1 MNNVLFPN
9 GYKCLICGTE
19 IVPGHFDICDACYLK
34 LPFISGKV
42 CLGCG
47 ESIFSSANYCLN
59 CKNTKRYFEQCF
71 SLFNFDGEIKK
82 LIHELKY
89 DGKKYVAK
97 TLSNFL
103 LKQFAVKNLNVDVII
118 PIPLHESKF
127 KIRGFNQS
135 ELLCSGFIKFG
146 FNVDTTSLIR
156 IKDTT
161 TQTNL
166 TKQER
171 LKNME
176 NAFKC
181 VNKKLVKGKTVLLID
196 DVYTTGATFNE
207 ASKVLINAGASKVY
221 GLTVAHTVLNKS

>member
-9 GYKCLICGTE
+9 GYKCLVCSSE
-19 IVPGHFDICDACYLK
+19 IDVGNFDVCDCCYTQ
-34 LPFISGKV
+34 LPFIKGKV

-47 ESIFSSANYCLN
+47 ETIFSSANYFLN

-71 SLFNFDGEIKK
+71 APFYFEGEIKK

-89 DGKKYVAK
+89 DGRKYISK

-103 LKQFAVKNLNVDVII
+103 LKHFAIQNLNVDVVI
-118 PIPLHESKF
+118 PIPLHELKL
-127 KIRGFNQS
+127 KQRGFNQA
-135 ELLCSGFIKFG
+135 ELLSQSFSRVG
-146 FNVDTTSLIR
+146 FNVNTNCLVRVKNTS
-156 IKDTT
+156 

-171 LKNME
+171 LINME

-181 VNKKLVKGKTVLLID
+181 ENKKLVKGKVVLLID

-207 ASKVLINAGASKVY
+207 ASKVLLNAGAIKVY